1 MPDKEKDKTPKPAET
16 PFDRFESLMKRLVA
30 VPKEELDKA
39 KGRTP
44 SGKNKKRPK
53 SR

>member
-1 MPDKEKDKTPKPAET
+1 MPEKDKTPKPAET

-30 VPKEELDKA
+30 VPKEAVDKA
-39 KGRTP
+39 KRSP
-44 SGKNKKRPK
+44 SAKNKKRPK